1 MIRTFPLGFSNIFWK
16 SESNKLCQRIQ
27 RCSFVVSFYFIVF
40 STRCF
45 RWKLPDA
52 DFLSALKFH
61 GKEKGFF
68 VLFRSPSPLAG
79 TFIGL
84 HPPLSY
90 SSERWRG
97 KFVETPIPISCN
109 GNWWICWCFRRSGVR
124 RVQYLPYQIRINQT
138 NHCIQPTPMTNPGW
152 VDVWGKTDRQS
163 DRQTIRQINGQTDRQ
178 TKRKTLLA

>member
-84 HPPLSY
+84 HPPSLTLVSVGEENLLKHQSPLAAMVTDGSVGVFVGVEWDEFSIY
-90 SSERWRG
+90 LIRSESIKRTTASSQLQWQTLDGWTYEER
-97 KFVETPIPISCN
+97 
-109 GNWWICWCFRRSGVR
+109 
-124 RVQYLPYQIRINQT
+124 QT
-138 NHCIQPTPMTNPGW
+138 DSQT
-152 VDVWGKTDRQS
+152 DSQTDRQS
-163 DRQTIRQINGQTDRQ
+163 D
-178 TKRKTLLA
+178 K